1 MHGNILYFYTTAIEH
16 CRYTPQHYHHNITP
30 HHYHNNIT
38 PHHYHHT
45 TMSSLFFN
53 QQQQQFFSSV
63 MKLFKVKAV
72 VISHKLRQKKA
83 NDS

>member
-1 MHGNILYFYTTAIEH
+1 
-16 CRYTPQHYHHNITP
+16 
-30 HHYHNNIT
+30 
-38 PHHYHHT
+38 
-45 TMSSLFFN
+45 MSSLFFN

-83 NDS
+83 NDSWSEMKESENERGRLSVIELERGRPVANIIKSQQS

>member
-1 MHGNILYFYTTAIEH
+1 
-16 CRYTPQHYHHNITP
+16 
-30 HHYHNNIT
+30 
-38 PHHYHHT
+38 
-45 TMSSLFFN
+45 MSSLFFN

-83 NDS
+83 NDSWSEMKESENERGRLSVIEKERGRPVANIIKSQQS